1 MEVFSVKKCDME
13 DRNKINEVL
22 KNIGDSTN
30 KELKICLDFLNEDF
44 EQTKIS
50 IIKLTKHLDNT
61 EILYNRVLKEYEKRI
76 K

>member
-1 MEVFSVKKCDME
+1 ME
-13 DRNKINEVL
+13 DRNKINEIL
-22 KNIGDSTN
+22 KNIGESTN

-44 EQTKIS
+44 EQTKSS

-61 EILYNRVLKEYEKRI
+61 EILYNKVLNEYEKRI

>member
-1 MEVFSVKKCDME
+1 ME

>member
-1 MEVFSVKKCDME
+1 ME
-13 DRNKINEVL
+13 DRNKINEIL
-22 KNIGDSTN
+22 KNIGESTN

-44 EQTKIS
+44 EQTKLS

-61 EILYNRVLKEYEKRI
+61 EILYNKVLKEYEKRI

>member
-1 MEVFSVKKCDME
+1 MEE
-13 DRNKINEVL
+13 RNKINEIL

-30 KELKICLDFLNEDF
+30 KELKFCLDFLNEDF
-44 EQTKIS
+44 EQTKTS

-61 EILYNRVLKEYEKRI
+61 EILYNKVLKEYEKRV

>member
-1 MEVFSVKKCDME
+1 MMEE
-13 DRNKINEVL
+13 RNKINEIL

-61 EILYNRVLKEYEKRI
+61 EILYNKVLKEYEKRVN
-76 K
+76 